1 MSEEKQTSLYGAQG
15 KKIDI
20 GGTELQ
26 IDDEFIIATLLAV
39 IAVLNNLHPSIDVH
53 ISVVGQK
60 IYDEI
65 TKTN

>member
-1 MSEEKQTSLYGAQG
+1 MSEEEPTSLYGAQG
-15 KKIDI
+15 KKINI

-26 IDDEFIIATLLAV
+26 IDDEFMVATLLAV
-39 IAVLNNLHPSIDVH
+39 IAVLNTIHTGIDDH
-53 ISVVGQK
+53 ISTVGQK

>member
-1 MSEEKQTSLYGAQG
+1 MSEEQTSLYGAQG
-15 KKIDI
+15 KKINI

-26 IDDEFIIATLLAV
+26 IDDEFMVATLLA
-39 IAVLNNLHPSIDVH
+39 IITVLNTIHIGIDDK

-65 TKTN
+65 TKTS

>member
-1 MSEEKQTSLYGAQG
+1 MSDEPTSLYGANG
-15 KKIDI
+15 KKINI
-20 GGTELQ
+20 GGTELLV
-26 IDDEFIIATLLAV
+26 DDEFIVATLLAV
-39 IAVLNNLHPSIDVH
+39 IAVLNMTNQGIDDQ

>member
-1 MSEEKQTSLYGAQG
+1 MSEQEQTSLYGARG

-26 IDDEFIIATLLAV
+26 VDDEFLVATLLAV
-39 IAVLNNLHPSIDVH
+39 IAVLNTLHPSIDEH
-53 ISVVGQK
+53 ISAVGQK

>member
-1 MSEEKQTSLYGAQG
+1 MSEQEPTSLYGARG

-26 IDDEFIIATLLAV
+26 IDDEFMVATLLAV
-39 IAVLNNLHPSIDVH
+39 IAVLNTLHQTIDKH
-53 ISVVGQK
+53 ISTVGQK

-65 TKTN
+65 TKAN

>member
-1 MSEEKQTSLYGAQG
+1 MSQEQTSLYGAQG

-26 IDDEFIIATLLAV
+26 IDDEFMVATLLA
-39 IAVLNNLHPSIDVH
+39 IITVLNTIHIGIDDK

-65 TKTN
+65 TKTS

>member
-15 KKIDI
+15 KKINI
-20 GGTELQ
+20 GGTELSV
-26 IDDEFIIATLLAV
+26 DEEFIVATLLAV
-39 IAVLNNLHPSIDVH
+39 IAVLNNLHPSIDEH

>member
-1 MSEEKQTSLYGAQG
+1 MSEQEQTSLYGARG

-26 IDDEFIIATLLAV
+26 IDDEFMIATLLAV
-39 IAVLNNLHPSIDVH
+39 IAVLNTLHPTIDEH
-53 ISVVGQK
+53 ISTVGQK